1 MQKGDSMSLFNL
13 RKFFQSDQPVEDKE
27 EQPYTC
33 LTIDQG
39 HNDYPTID
47 DVFQALEMLQQ
58 GQTDFV
64 SLAHINYDLEI
75 DVIQAIGEL
84 DTFVMEA
91 LPSEE
96 SEDKGKIFYKDHLDR
111 YSLEYYF
118 QDFFESQRVAGVE
131 SFEER

>member
-1 MQKGDSMSLFNL
+1 MGLFNL
-13 RKFFQSDQPVEDKE
+13 RQFFQSDQPIEDKE
-27 EQPYTC
+27 EQPYTK

-47 DVFQALEMLQQ
+47 DVFHALELLHE

-64 SLAHINYDLEI
+64 TLAHFNYDLEI
-75 DVIQAIGEL
+75 DVIQAIGSM
-84 DTFVMEA
+84 DKFVLEA
-91 LPSEE
+91 LPSEK
-96 SEDKGKIFYKDHLDR
+96 SDDKGKIFYKDYLDR

-131 SFEER
+131 NFEER

>member
-1 MQKGDSMSLFNL
+1 MGLFNL
-13 RKFFQSDQPVEDKE
+13 RQFFQSDQPIEDKE
-27 EQPYTC
+27 EQPYTK

-47 DVFQALEMLQQ
+47 DVFHALELLHE

-64 SLAHINYDLEI
+64 TLAHFNYDLEI
-75 DVIQAIGEL
+75 DVIQAIGSM
-84 DTFVMEA
+84 DKFVLEA
-91 LPSEE
+91 LPSEK
-96 SEDKGKIFYKDHLDR
+96 SDDKGEIFYKDYLDR

-131 SFEER
+131 NFEER